1 MTHTAYP
8 ALKKRR
14 RERPSGATDNSNP
27 FDRRAPGTKVV
38 RPKRNRSASGLRLE
52 IHRQALVALRER
64 LRGNVVQTADAALS
78 SSIETASAS
87 PDTAD
92 RASETVEQDLALGL
106 LGSAAGR
113 LDQIDAAL
121 ERIEDG
127 SYGRCA
133 ECETEIPA
141 ARLEAIPYATCCVEC
156 AAQRERA
163 G

>member
-1 MTHTAYP
+1 MTQTAYSTTGQ
-8 ALKKRR
+8 RR
-14 RERPSGATDNSNP
+14 IRERPSGETAKSNP
-27 FDRRAPGTKVV
+27 FNRALGTEVV
-38 RPKRNRSASGLRLE
+38 RSERHHPPSGPRLE
-52 IHRQALVALRER
+52 IQRQALVALRAR

-78 SSIETASAS
+78 GSIETAGAS

-106 LGSAAGR
+106 LGSVAGT
-113 LDQIDAAL
+113 LDQIEVAL

-127 SYGRCA
+127 GYGRCA
-133 ECETEIPA
+133 ECETRIPA

-156 AAQRERA
+156 AARRERA